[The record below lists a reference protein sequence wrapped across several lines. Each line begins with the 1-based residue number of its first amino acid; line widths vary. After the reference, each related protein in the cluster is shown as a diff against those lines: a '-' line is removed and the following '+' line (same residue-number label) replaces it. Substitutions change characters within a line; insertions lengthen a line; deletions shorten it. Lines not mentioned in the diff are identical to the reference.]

1 MDGAPRVVLV
11 TAPSQDVAEVLAK
24 DLVERRLAACV
35 NILPGVTSVYH
46 WQGEVHRDNESLLV
60 AKTSAEALPQ
70 LMKRIAELHPYDV
83 PEIVALDTS
92 AVHPPYA
99 DWIVAN
105 TTDAK
110 TR

>member
-1 MDGAPRVVLV
+1 MHVVLS
-11 TAPSQDVAEVLAK
+11 TIAPEAAETLASK
-24 DLVERRLAACV
+24 LIEERVAACV